1 MAFAFRYQP
10 LKGLYMLGS
19 ILLLLFIRLPV
30 WTILGLVPSWR
41 PLPTWSLGRS
51 LIVQAFQAYVGV
63 LFNTAIDTPARPHE
77 NAPDA
82 VKSGLVWIDPTPD
95 LIVGEVRD
103 FANTNHVQAE
113 KVPGYWHGPR
123 ASDGTVGQRASP
135 GEKVV
140 YHFHGG
146 AFIMGSA
153 SPSDPG
159 SKTCF
164 TGYMEHFPNNPRVFG
179 LEYRLTRGHPLG
191 RANPFP
197 SALIDA
203 IAGYR
208 YLVQDVGFEPQ
219 NILLSGDSSGGNLAF
234 VLAYY
239 LATYK
244 LPNLPNAGGLLI
256 LSPTVDWANTHKGAQ
271 SSMVR
276 HSRTDY
282 VGPILNSGY
291 TRDALVGDLPAEAA
305 SSVWISPASLKMK
318 VSTGMF
324 SQIPRTC
331 IVVGGEEMTL
341 DAVMTLRDRLQADM
355 GKEAVTYIEG
365 VDCTHDFVTMGW
377 HEPERT
383 NVLREVAVWVE
394 KLWSSV

>member
-1 MAFAFRYQP
+1 MAFAFSYQP

-82 VKSGLVWIDPTPD
+82 
-95 LIVGEVRD
+95 
-103 FANTNHVQAE
+103 
-113 KVPGYWHGPR
+113 
-123 ASDGTVGQRASP
+123 RASP

-383 NVLREVAVWVE
+383 NVLREVAVWVDR
-394 KLWSSV
+394 LWKSV